1 MYKHQYLSIRFLA
14 DNATHTYIPS
24 SDHSAKLIQL
34 TANYPLIVTL
44 GHAWMG
50 CFPESFPR
58 ATTKPQ
64 PHICSFRHRS
74 VVSSNLTT
82 NVKKFAW
89 NRTRANASQSCL
101 FWQTGLTAIGRH
113 CRQLNKYQCFGRHG
127 HGYCQPDVLWDC
139 ECTSTYSLQ
148 PDARL

>member
-14 DNATHTYIPS
+14 DNATHTCISS

-34 TANYPLIVTL
+34 TTNYPLIIAL
-44 GHAWMG
+44 GHACMG

-58 ATTKPQ
+58 ATTKPHS
-64 PHICSFRHRS
+64 HICSFRHRS
-74 VVSSNLTT
+74 VVGSNLTT
-82 NVKKFAW
+82 NVKNFLL
-89 NRTRANASQSCL
+89 TRSRGNASQSCL
-101 FWQTGLTAIGRH
+101 FWQTGLTANVRYT
-113 CRQLNKYQCFGRHG
+113 RQLDKYECIGRHG
-127 HGYCQPDVLWDC
+127 HGYCQPDVLGVC